1 MGERLDL
8 SKEYGIVLEGGGAK
22 GSYQIGAW
30 KALREAGIKIRGI
43 SGASVGALNGALM
56 CMDDLERA
64 EGIWQNISYSKVM
77 DVEDAL
83 IDRVTKRKFKE
94 INVKDLLDDLKRIV
108 TDGGFDITPLKNLIL
123 ETVDEEALR
132 NSPREL
138 FVTTYSVSD
147 KQQLTVDVKTV
158 PDGEVSDML
167 LASAYFMA
175 FKNEELGGK
184 RYRDGGRLNNV
195 PVDIL
200 LDRDYRD
207 IIVIRIYGLGYDT
220 ERKLTIPA
228 DVNLHHIAPRQY
240 LGGTLEFD
248 ARRARRN
255 MKLGYYDAKR
265 LLEGLEG
272 RRYYIS
278 APGSEGCYFDRM
290 MAEASLL
297 KYYLE
302 PDEAE
307 KLSGYRLLTEVTFPK
322 LSRELKLKPDWNY
335 KDLYLAIL
343 EDQARRLKVERYRV
357 YTVDELKE
365 IIQEKLP
372 PM

>member
-64 EGIWQNISYSKVM
+64 EEIWQNISYSRVM
-77 DVEDAL
+77 DVEDDL

-94 INVKDLLDDLKRIV
+94 INVMALLDDLKRVV
-108 TDGGFDITPLKNLIL
+108 TDGGFDITPLKNLIQ
-123 ETVDEEALR
+123 ETVDEQAIR
-132 NSPREL
+132 RSPREL

-158 PDGEVSDML
+158 PDGGICDML
-167 LASAYFMA
+167 LASAYFMV

-228 DVNLHHIAPRQY
+228 DVNLQHIAPRQY

-255 MKLGYYDAKR
+255 MRLGYYDAKR

-272 RRYYIS
+272 RRYYLD
-278 APGSEGCYFDRM
+278 APGSEGRYFEM
-290 MAEASLL
+290 LVSEANLL

-302 PDEAE
+302 PDEAGE
-307 KLSGYRLLTEVTFPK
+307 LGGYRILTEVTFPK
-322 LSRELKLKPDWNY
+322 LARDLKLKPDWDY

-343 EDQARRLKVERYRV
+343 EDQARRLKLERFRV
-357 YTVDELKE
+357 YTVEELKE
-365 IIQEKLP
+365 SIRENLP